1 MKNSLRTIAVSA
13 FAFAAG
19 IASWTGAA
27 SADAG
32 ISVFINGER
41 QTYSQMP
48 ILEGGSTLVPMRG
61 VFQAL
66 GAEVAW
72 DGTTQTIT
80 AATEDT
86 TVQLTL
92 NRKTAL
98 VNGKEIAV
106 SIPAK
111 IVGGSTLVPLR
122 FVSEALGANV
132 RWEEATATVRID
144 MAVAAG
150 GSSGS
155 TGSTGSSGSGGS
167 TGSTPKSG
175 LTEAQTEALLAELEA
190 LVGGSFFPEASEESP
205 EGIAVDEETHLATY
219 DIRGASLTNRQVEKV
234 DAELAELRDDEE
246 TQLELWNLFRS
257 IIPAEARGDL
267 AQFGFFTDGVDGTLA
282 YVVQLE
288 EDPTRWSVNVD
299 VQDAYDL
306 PMLAATLVHEYAH
319 VASLNERQL
328 SLDIIDNYV
337 NGCST
342 LELQEGCAK
351 EDSYLYGFYEAYWT
365 DLYEEWE
372 SAVGWEADED
382 AAYEFYES
390 YEDLFVTDYAATSVL
405 EDFAESFSYFVLSAK
420 PEGGATI
427 EDKQLFFYDY
437 PELVKLRADILLGL
451 KAYLQS

>member
-1 MKNSLRTIAVSA
+1 MKSLRTIAVGA
-13 FAFAAG
+13 IALAAG
-19 IASWTGAA
+19 VVSWTHAA
-27 SADAG
+27 SADAD

-41 QTYSQMP
+41 QSYSQMP

-66 GAEVAW
+66 GADVAW

-80 AATEDT
+80 ATTEDT

-132 RWEEATATVRID
+132 RWEEATSTVRID
-144 MAVAAG
+144 MAAAG
-150 GSSGS
+150 GAS
-155 TGSTGSSGSGGS
+155 GSSGSGGS
-167 TGSTPKSG
+167 TGSAPKPA
-175 LTEAQTEALLAELEA
+175 LTEAQAEALLAELEA
-190 LVGGSFFPEASEESP
+190 LVGGSFFPEASEEAP

-234 DAELAELRDDEE
+234 DAELAQLRDDEE

-257 IIPAEARGDL
+257 IIPAEARGDV

-299 VQDAYDL
+299 LQDAYDL

-328 SLDIIDNYV
+328 SLDFIDQYV

-342 LELQEGCAK
+342 LELSEGCAK

-390 YEDLFVTDYAATSVL
+390 YEDLFVNDYAATSVL
-405 EDFAESFSYFVLSAK
+405 EDFAESFSYFVLSPK

-437 PELVKLRADILLGL
+437 PELVKLRTDILLGL